1 MATGNAIIPG
11 PIRGT
16 TDMAIVTAADPS
28 SEGRRRYELA
38 SPATLAPIGSFEC
51 ASDADLAALIERARN
66 AQPAWAA
73 MGPARRAGFLRRA
86 LANLVSRQ
94 EELVE
99 VIVRESGKPRT
110 EALMIDVF
118 AAADALAYNARNAQR
133 WLKPETGRPH
143 GLLRF
148 TKKLQLHYR
157 PLGVVGVISPWNGPL
172 ILSLNPALQAL
183 VAGNTVVLKPSEVTP
198 YSGKLAVDLFEG
210 IGLPQGVFQVA
221 LGDGATGAA
230 LVNSDID
237 KVHFTGSVATGRH
250 IAEACARRLV
260 PYTLELGGN
269 DAMIVCSD
277 ADLDAAA
284 GGAVAGAMFNT
295 GQYCCGTE
303 RVYVM
308 QDVAEEFTD
317 RVLRRV
323 ESLRQGASGSFDI
336 GPMCFEPQLE
346 KVEAQVADAV
356 AAGATV
362 LTGGARNDSL
372 KGLFYKPTVLTGVD
386 HSMAVMSEETFGPVL
401 PIVPVASVD
410 EAIKLANDTSYGLAG
425 SVWTSDEERGVQI
438 AGRMHTGSVS
448 VNDMAVTY
456 GIPEAPFGGRG
467 DSGVGQ
473 ANGKMGVRGFTHV
486 QPIII
491 DRFGGKQTAQQYPY
505 DRKGER
511 IMTRLIRLLW
521 GRGIHR
527 FR

>member
-1 MATGNAIIPG
+1 
-11 PIRGT
+11 
-16 TDMAIVTAADPS
+16 MAIVTAADPTI
-28 SEGRRRYELA
+28 EGRRQYTLS
-38 SPATLAPIGSFEC
+38 SPATLDPIGSFEC
-51 ASDADLAALIERARN
+51 AGDDDVTSMVERARN

-73 MGPARRAGFLRRA
+73 MGPTRRAGYLRKA
-86 LANLVSRQ
+86 LAHLVSHQ
-94 EELVE
+94 DEFVD

-118 AAADALAYNARNAQR
+118 AAADALAHNAKHAER
-133 WLKPETGRPH
+133 WLKPENARPH
-143 GLLRF
+143 GVLRF

-157 PLGVVGVISPWNGPL
+157 PLGVIGVISPWNGPL

-183 VAGNTVVLKPSEVTP
+183 MAGNTVVLKPSEVTP
-198 YSGKLAVDLFEG
+198 FSGKLAVDIFAST
-210 IGLPQGVFQVA
+210 GLPEGVFQVA

-230 LVNSDID
+230 LVDSDID
-237 KVHFTGSVATGRH
+237 KVHFTGSVATGRR
-250 IAEACARRLV
+250 IAESCARRLV

-284 GGAVAGAMFNT
+284 GGAVVGSMFNT

-308 QDVAEEFTD
+308 SDVVDEFTD
-317 RVLRRV
+317 RVVERV
-323 ESLRQGASGSFDI
+323 KALRQGSSGSFDV
-336 GPMCFEPQLE
+336 GPMCFEPQLT
-346 KVEAQVADAV
+346 KVESQVADAV
-356 AAGATV
+356 ASGATV
-362 LTGGARNDSL
+362 LTGGARNESL
-372 KGLFYKPTVLTGVD
+372 KGLFYQPTVLTNVD
-386 HSMAVMSEETFGPVL
+386 HSMAVMAEETFGPVL
-401 PIVPVASVD
+401 PIVSVASVE
-410 EAIKLANDTSYGLAG
+410 EAIELANDTNYGLAG
-425 SVWTSDEERGVQI
+425 SVWTTDVDRGVQI
-438 AGRMHTGSVS
+438 AGRLRTGSVS

-473 ANGKMGVRGFTHV
+473 ANGKIGVRGFTHT
-486 QPIII
+486 QPVII

-511 IMTRLIRLLW
+511 IIGRLIKMLW

-527 FR
+527 FH

>member
-1 MATGNAIIPG
+1 
-11 PIRGT
+11 
-16 TDMAIVTAADPS
+16 MAIVTAAAPTTG
-28 SEGRRRYELA
+28 GRRRYELA
-38 SPATLAPIGSFEC
+38 SPATREPIGGFDC
-51 ASDADLAALIERARN
+51 ATDSEVAQMVDRARD

-73 MGPARRAGFLRRA
+73 MGPARRATFLRRA
-86 LANLVSRQ
+86 LAHLVSHQ
-94 EELVE
+94 DELVD

-118 AAADALAYNARNAQR
+118 AAADALAHTAKHAEG
-133 WLKPETGRPH
+133 WLRPETARPH
-143 GLLRF
+143 GVLRF
-148 TKKLQLHYR
+148 TKKLRLYHQ

-172 ILSLNPALQAL
+172 ILSLNPAIQAL

-198 YSGKLAVDLFEG
+198 YSGKLAVDLFARSG
-210 IGLPQGVFQVA
+210 IPEGVFQVA

-230 LVNSDID
+230 LVDSDVD
-237 KVHFTGSVATGRH
+237 KIHFTGSVATGRR
-250 IAEACARRLV
+250 IAESCAGRLI

-303 RVYVM
+303 RVYVLE
-308 QDVAEEFTD
+308 DVAEEFTD
-317 RVLRRV
+317 RVLERV
-323 ESLRQGASGSFDI
+323 RGLRQGSSGSFDI
-336 GPMCFEPQLE
+336 GPMCFEPQLA
-346 KVEAQVADAV
+346 KVEAQVADALE
-356 AAGATV
+356 AGAKA
-362 LTGGARNDSL
+362 LTGGSRNTEL
-372 KGLFYKPTVLTGVD
+372 GGLYYEPTVLTEVD

-401 PIVPVASVD
+401 PIVKVASIA
-410 EAIKLANDTSYGLAG
+410 EAIELANDTNYGLAG
-425 SVWTSDEERGVQI
+425 SVWTTDEEGGVAI
-438 AGRMHTGSVS
+438 AAQLRTGSVS

-473 ANGKMGVRGFTHV
+473 ANGKIGVRGFTHT

-505 DRKGER
+505 DSKGER
-511 IMTRLIRLLW
+511 MMGRLIKMLW
-521 GRGIHR
+521 GRGMRR
-527 FR
+527 FL

>member
-1 MATGNAIIPG
+1 
-11 PIRGT
+11 
-16 TDMAIVTAADPS
+16 MAILTATDPS
-28 SEGRRRYELA
+28 TEGRRRYTLA
-38 SPATLAPIGSFEC
+38 SPATLESIGSFEC
-51 ASDADLAALIERARN
+51 ANDADVTSMVECARN
-66 AQPAWAA
+66 AQPIWDA
-73 MGPARRAGFLRRA
+73 MGPDRRAGHLRKA
-86 LANLVSRQ
+86 LTHLVAHQ
-94 EELVE
+94 DELVD

-118 AAADALAYNARNAQR
+118 AAADALAHNAKHAKR
-133 WLKPETGRPH
+133 WLESENARPH
-143 GLLRF
+143 GVLRF

-198 YSGKLAVDLFEG
+198 FSGKLAVDIFDSA
-210 IGLPQGVFQVA
+210 GLPEGVFQVA

-230 LVNSDID
+230 LVDSDID
-237 KVHFTGSVATGRH
+237 KVHFTGSVATGRR
-250 IAEACARRLV
+250 IAESCARRLV

-277 ADLDAAA
+277 ADLDSAA
-284 GGAVAGAMFNT
+284 GGAVTGSMFNT

-308 QDVAEEFTD
+308 ADVADEFTD
-317 RVLRRV
+317 RVLDRV
-323 ESLRQGASGSFDI
+323 KALRQGSSGSFDV
-336 GPMCFEPQLE
+336 GPMCFEPQLD
-346 KVEAQVADAV
+346 KVESQVADAV
-356 AAGATV
+356 ASGATV
-362 LTGGARNDSL
+362 LAGGARNESL
-372 KGLFYKPTVLTGVD
+372 KGLFYQPTVLTDVD
-386 HSMAVMSEETFGPVL
+386 HSMAVMTEETFGPVL
-401 PIVPVASVD
+401 PIVSVASID
-410 EAIKLANDTSYGLAG
+410 EAIELANDTSYGLAG
-425 SVWTSDEERGVQI
+425 SVWTSDEEKGVRI
-438 AGRMHTGSVS
+438 AGRMRTGSVS
-448 VNDMAVTY
+448 INDMAVTY

-467 DSGVGQ
+467 NSGVGQ
-473 ANGKMGVRGFTHV
+473 ANGKIGVRGFTHT

-511 IMTRLIRLLW
+511 MISSLIKLLW

>member
-1 MATGNAIIPG
+1 
-11 PIRGT
+11 
-16 TDMAIVTAADPS
+16 MAIVTATDPTA
-28 SEGRRRYELA
+28 EGRRRYELA
-38 SPATLAPIGSFEC
+38 SPATLEPIGSFEC
-51 ASDADLAALIERARN
+51 ASDDDVAAMVERARG
-66 AQPAWAA
+66 AQPVWEA
-73 MGPARRAGFLRRA
+73 MGPARRAGYLRKA
-86 LANLVSRQ
+86 LAHLVSHQ
-94 EELVE
+94 DDLVD

-118 AAADALAYNARNAQR
+118 AAADALAHNAKHAKR
-133 WLKPETGRPH
+133 WLEPEMVRPH
-143 GLLRF
+143 GVLRF
-148 TKKLQLHYR
+148 TKKVQLHHR

-198 YSGKLAVDLFEG
+198 YSGRLAVDLFASTG
-210 IGLPQGVFQVA
+210 IPEGVFQVA

-230 LVNSDID
+230 LVNSSID
-237 KVHFTGSVATGRH
+237 KVHFTGSVATGRR

-284 GGAVAGAMFNT
+284 GGAVVGSMFNT

-308 QDVAEEFTD
+308 ADVADEFTAKVVE
-317 RVLRRV
+317 RVKA
-323 ESLRQGASGSFDI
+323 LRQGSAGEFDV
-336 GPMCFEPQLE
+336 GPMCFEPQLA
-346 KVEAQVADAV
+346 KVESQVADAV
-356 AAGATV
+356 ASGATV
-362 LTGGARNDSL
+362 LTGGSRNDSL
-372 KGLFYKPTVLTGVD
+372 KGIFYQPTVLTGVN
-386 HSMAVMSEETFGPVL
+386 HSMSVMAEETFGPVL
-401 PIVPVASVD
+401 PIVPVADVE
-410 EAIKLANDTSYGLAG
+410 EAIKLANDTAYGLAG
-425 SVWTSDEERGVQI
+425 SVWTANEAEGVRI
-438 AGRMHTGSVS
+438 AGRMHTGSVCI
-448 VNDMAVTY
+448 NDMAVTY

-473 ANGKMGVRGFTHV
+473 ANGKVGVRGFTHT
-486 QPIII
+486 QPVII

-505 DRKGER
+505 GPKGER
-511 IMTRLIRLLW
+511 IISRLIKTLW